1 MLAHG
6 RHTETNP
13 RSPGH
18 GDCRD
23 RETAS
28 EARHRA
34 FEFAQGES
42 RRPPCGGMAEVSGT
56 QAPTLSLQT
65 LPLVQ
70 AMLEPGSFSVALQI
84 FGEQTRCAEK
94 AGADVASVR
103 GMVKADGR

>member
-6 RHTETNP
+6 RHTETNL
-13 RSPGH
+13 RSPEH
-18 GDCRD
+18 ADCRD

-28 EARHRA
+28 EARHLA

-42 RRPPCGGMAEVSGT
+42 RRLPCGGMAGISGT
-56 QAPTLSLQT
+56 QAPTLSLHT

-70 AMLEPGSFSVALQI
+70 ATLEPGSFSVALQT

-94 AGADVASVR
+94 AGADAASVR
-103 GMVKADGR
+103 GMVKADGK